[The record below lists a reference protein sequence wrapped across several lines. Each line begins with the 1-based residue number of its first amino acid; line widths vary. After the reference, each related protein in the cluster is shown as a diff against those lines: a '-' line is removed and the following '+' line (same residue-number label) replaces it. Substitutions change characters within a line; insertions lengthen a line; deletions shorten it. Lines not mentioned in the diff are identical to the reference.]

1 MNNQEYIKNRVDNQ
15 IDWYDKKSTKN
26 KKAYLSIKVC
36 SIIFSAAIPV
46 LTGLSVYSK
55 YYLIFVSIFG
65 SLTLILTSLS
75 SIFRWHDNWIRYRS
89 ISEQLKHEKYA
100 YLTNS
105 GVYES
110 NSLTF
115 NSFVDRCE
123 SFISSENINWT
134 NLNTNKKEK

>member
-1 MNNQEYIKNRVDNQ
+1 MNEQEYIKTRVDEQ
-15 IDWYDKKSTKN
+15 INWYDKKSTKN
-26 KKAYLSIKVC
+26 KKTYLFIKVC

-55 YYLIFVSIFG
+55 YYLISVSIFG
-65 SLTLILTSLS
+65 ALTLVLTSLS
-75 SIFRWHDNWIRYRS
+75 SVFRWHDNWIRYRG

-105 GVYES
+105 GVYGS
-110 NSLTF
+110 NGLTF

-134 NLNTNKKEK
+134 NLNTHRKEK